1 MSERLLRSIQN
12 SKGNSVNSGST
23 KGTMSHAPSRANMS
37 EGEEVYALLPNGTLY
52 LYKKVNGLLFRS
64 DFSYNGNNEVD
75 NNLDVKGRTSTGTL
89 EYKNKF
95 IDHRIFIHNF
105 SDNIGTD
112 VVFLPWQGTGEQA
125 NMNNA
130 TSAFL
135 TPYTMTCHKILFRPE
150 SLGGATSADIS
161 FTIHRQDDGDTT
173 TDTVA
178 RFTHTPTL
186 VSNTLLTVNESGFNN
201 PPTVEAGAKAGISI
215 SATIDP
221 AGGTIDYY
229 ITSVWRVE
237 VEI

>member
-1 MSERLLRSIQN
+1 MDRVSRFLSGKKQDKIRVVNFQP
-12 SKGNSVNSGST
+12 SVQS
-23 KGTMSHAPSRANMS
+23 MR
-37 EGEEVYALLPNGTLY
+37 EGEEVLFFNKNGSLSRY
-52 LYKKVNGLLFRS
+52 RKEKGLLWRS
-64 DFSYNGNNEVD
+64 DMNHNGNQSID
-75 NNLDVKGRTSTGTL
+75 NNLQIGNKTTTGIL

-112 VVFLPWQGTGEQA
+112 VTFLPWQGTGEQA

-150 SLGGATSADIS
+150 TLSGATSADIS
-161 FTIHRQDDGDTT
+161 FTIHRQDDGDTS

-178 RFTHTPTL
+178 RFTHTPEL
-186 VSNTLLTVNESGFNN
+186 VSNTLLTVNESDFDN
-201 PPTVEAGAKAGISI
+201 PPTIEAGAKVGISI

>member
-1 MSERLLRSIQN
+1 VDRVSRFLSGKKQDKIRVVNFQP
-12 SKGNSVNSGST
+12 SVQS
-23 KGTMSHAPSRANMS
+23 MR
-37 EGEEVYALLPNGTLY
+37 EGEEVLFFNKNGSLSRY
-52 LYKKVNGLLFRS
+52 RKEKGLLWRS
-64 DFSYNGNNEVD
+64 DMNHNGNQSID
-75 NNLDVKGRTSTGTL
+75 NNLQIGNKTTTGIL

-112 VVFLPWQGTGEQA
+112 VTFLPWQGTGEQA

-150 SLGGATSADIS
+150 SLAGATSADIS
-161 FTIHRQDDGDTT
+161 FTIHRQDDGDTS

-178 RFTHTPTL
+178 RFTHTPEL
-186 VSNTLLTVNESGFNN
+186 VSNTLLTVNESDFDN
-201 PPTVEAGAKAGISI
+201 PPTIEAGAKVGISI

>member
-12 SKGNSVNSGST
+12 SKGNSVSSGST
-23 KGTMSHAPSRANMS
+23 KGTMSHAPSKSNMS

-64 DFSYNGNNEVD
+64 GLSYNGNNVVD
-75 NNLDVKGRTSTGTL
+75 NNLDVKGKTSTGTL

-105 SDNIGTD
+105 PDNIGTD
-112 VVFLPWQGTGEQA
+112 VTFLPWQGTGEQA
-125 NMNNA
+125 SMNNA
-130 TSAFL
+130 TSSFL

-150 SLGGATSADIS
+150 SLAGATSANIT

-178 RFTHTPTL
+178 SFIHTPTL
-186 VSNTLLTVNESGFNN
+186 VSNTLFTINESDFNVS
-201 PPTVEAGAKAGISI
+201 PKVEAGSKVGISI
-215 SATIDP
+215 EATIDP
-221 AGGTIDYY
+221 AGGNIDYY

>member
-1 MSERLLRSIQN
+1 VDRVSRFLS
-12 SKGNSVNSGST
+12 SKKQDKIRVVNFQPSVQS
-23 KGTMSHAPSRANMS
+23 MR
-37 EGEEVYALLPNGTLY
+37 EGEEVLFFNKNGSLSRY
-52 LYKKVNGLLFRS
+52 RKEKGLLWRS
-64 DFSYNGNNEVD
+64 DMNHNGNQSID
-75 NNLDVKGRTSTGTL
+75 NDLDVGNKIKTGIL
-89 EYKNKF
+89 EYRNKF

-105 SDNIGTD
+105 SDNIGTNLT
-112 VVFLPWQGTGEQA
+112 FLPWQGTGEQA

-150 SLGGATSADIS
+150 SLAGATSADIS
-161 FTIHRQDDGDTT
+161 FTIHRQDDGDTS

-178 RFTHTPTL
+178 RFTHTPEL
-186 VSNTLLTVNESGFNN
+186 VSNTLLTVNESDFNN
-201 PPTVEAGAKAGISI
+201 PPTVEAGAKVGMSI
-215 SATIDP
+215 AATIDP

>member
-1 MSERLLRSIQN
+1 MDRVSRFLS
-12 SKGNSVNSGST
+12 SKKQDKIRVVNFQPSVQS
-23 KGTMSHAPSRANMS
+23 MR
-37 EGEEVYALLPNGTLY
+37 EGEEVLFFNKNGSLSRY
-52 LYKKVNGLLFRS
+52 RKEKGLLWRS
-64 DFSYNGNNEVD
+64 DMNHNGNQSID
-75 NNLDVKGRTSTGTL
+75 NDLDVGNKIKTGIL
-89 EYKNKF
+89 EYRNKF

-105 SDNIGTD
+105 SDNIGTNLT
-112 VVFLPWQGTGEQA
+112 FLPWQGTGEQA

-150 SLGGATSADIS
+150 SLAGATSADIS
-161 FTIHRQDDGDTT
+161 FTIHRQDDGDTS

-178 RFTHTPTL
+178 RFTHTPEL
-186 VSNTLLTVNESGFNN
+186 VSNTLLTVNESDFNN
-201 PPTVEAGAKAGISI
+201 PPTVEAGAKVGMSI
-215 SATIDP
+215 AATIDP

>member
-1 MSERLLRSIQN
+1 MDRVSRFLSGKKQDKIRVVNFQP
-12 SKGNSVNSGST
+12 SVQS
-23 KGTMSHAPSRANMS
+23 MR
-37 EGEEVYALLPNGTLY
+37 EGEEVLFFNKNGSLSRY
-52 LYKKVNGLLFRS
+52 RKEKGLLWRS
-64 DFSYNGNNEVD
+64 DMNHNGNQSID
-75 NNLDVKGRTSTGTL
+75 NNLQIGNKTTTGIL

-112 VVFLPWQGTGEQA
+112 VTFLPWQGTGEQA

-150 SLGGATSADIS
+150 SLAGATSADIS
-161 FTIHRQDDGDTT
+161 FTIHRQDDGDTS

-178 RFTHTPTL
+178 RFTHTPEL
-186 VSNTLLTVNESGFNN
+186 VSNTLLTVNESDFDN
-201 PPTVEAGAKAGISI
+201 PPTIEAGAKVGISI

>member
-1 MSERLLRSIQN
+1 MDRVSRFLS
-12 SKGNSVNSGST
+12 SKKQDKIRVVNFQPSVQS
-23 KGTMSHAPSRANMS
+23 MR
-37 EGEEVYALLPNGTLY
+37 EGEEVLFFNKNGSLSRY
-52 LYKKVNGLLFRS
+52 RKEKGLLWRS
-64 DFSYNGNNEVD
+64 DMNHNGNQSID
-75 NNLDVKGRTSTGTL
+75 NDLDVGNKIKTGIL
-89 EYKNKF
+89 EYRNKF

-105 SDNIGTD
+105 PDNIGTD
-112 VVFLPWQGTGEQA
+112 LTFLPWQGTGEQA

-150 SLGGATSADIS
+150 SLAGATSADIS
-161 FTIHRQDDGDTT
+161 FTIHRQDDGDTS

-178 RFTHTPTL
+178 RFTHTPEL
-186 VSNTLLTVNESGFNN
+186 VSNTLLTVNESDFNN
-201 PPTVEAGAKAGISI
+201 PPTVEAGAKVGMSI
-215 SATIDP
+215 AATIDP

>member
-1 MSERLLRSIQN
+1 MDRVSRFLSGKKQDKIRVVNFQP
-12 SKGNSVNSGST
+12 SVQS
-23 KGTMSHAPSRANMS
+23 MR
-37 EGEEVYALLPNGTLY
+37 EGEEVLFFNKNGSLSRY
-52 LYKKVNGLLFRS
+52 RKEKGLLWRS
-64 DFSYNGNNEVD
+64 DMNHNGNQSID
-75 NNLDVKGRTSTGTL
+75 NDLDVGNKIKTGIL
-89 EYKNKF
+89 EYRNKF

-105 SDNIGTD
+105 PDNIGTD
-112 VVFLPWQGTGEQA
+112 LTFLPWQGTGEQA

-150 SLGGATSADIS
+150 SLAGATSADIS

-178 RFTHTPTL
+178 RFTHTPEL
-186 VSNTLLTVNESGFNN
+186 VSNTLLTVNESDFNN
-201 PPTVEAGAKAGISI
+201 PPTVEAGAKVGMSI
-215 SATIDP
+215 AATIDP
-221 AGGTIDYY
+221 AGGIIDYY

>member
-1 MSERLLRSIQN
+1 MDRVSRFLS
-12 SKGNSVNSGST
+12 SKKQDKIRVVNFQPSVQS
-23 KGTMSHAPSRANMS
+23 MR
-37 EGEEVYALLPNGTLY
+37 EGEEVLFFNKNGSLSRY
-52 LYKKVNGLLFRS
+52 RKEKGLLWRS
-64 DFSYNGNNEVD
+64 DMNHNGNQFID
-75 NNLDVKGRTSTGTL
+75 NNLQVGNKTTTGIL

-105 SDNIGTD
+105 PDNIGTD
-112 VVFLPWQGTGEQA
+112 VTFLPWQGTGEQA

-150 SLGGATSADIS
+150 TLGGSTSADIS

-178 RFTHTPTL
+178 RFTHTPEL
-186 VSNTLLTVNESGFNN
+186 VSNTLLTVNESDFDN
-201 PPTVEAGAKAGISI
+201 PPTIEAGAKAGISI
-215 SATIDP
+215 SANVDP

>member
-1 MSERLLRSIQN
+1 MDRVSRFLSGKKQDKIRVVNFQP
-12 SKGNSVNSGST
+12 SVQS
-23 KGTMSHAPSRANMS
+23 MR
-37 EGEEVYALLPNGTLY
+37 EGEEVLFFNKNGSLSRY
-52 LYKKVNGLLFRS
+52 RKEKGLLWRS
-64 DFSYNGNNEVD
+64 DMNHNGNQSID
-75 NNLDVKGRTSTGTL
+75 NDLDVGNKIKTGIL
-89 EYKNKF
+89 EYRNKF

-105 SDNIGTD
+105 PDNIGTD
-112 VVFLPWQGTGEQA
+112 LTFLPWQGTGEQA

-150 SLGGATSADIS
+150 SLAGATSADIS
-161 FTIHRQDDGDTT
+161 FTIHRQDDGDTS

-178 RFTHTPTL
+178 RFTHTPEL
-186 VSNTLLTVNESGFNN
+186 VSNTLLTVNESDFNN
-201 PPTVEAGAKAGISI
+201 PPTIEAGAKACISI
-215 SATIDP
+215 AATIDP

>member
-1 MSERLLRSIQN
+1 MDRVSRFLSGKKQDKIRVVNFQP
-12 SKGNSVNSGST
+12 SVQS
-23 KGTMSHAPSRANMS
+23 MR
-37 EGEEVYALLPNGTLY
+37 EGEEVLFFNKNGSLSRY
-52 LYKKVNGLLFRS
+52 RKEKGLLWRS
-64 DFSYNGNNEVD
+64 DMNHNGNQSID
-75 NNLDVKGRTSTGTL
+75 NDLDVGNKIKTGIL
-89 EYKNKF
+89 EYRNKF

-105 SDNIGTD
+105 PDNIGTD
-112 VVFLPWQGTGEQA
+112 LTFLPWQGTGEQA

-150 SLGGATSADIS
+150 SLAGATSADIS

-178 RFTHTPTL
+178 RFTHTPEL
-186 VSNTLLTVNESGFNN
+186 VSNTLLTVNESDFNN
-201 PPTVEAGAKAGISI
+201 PPTLEAGAKAGISI
-215 SATIDP
+215 AATIDP